1 MRIDTI
7 DKLITMLLL
16 QKTNLATYKAQ
27 VSATDEDF
35 ENITKELENLQY
47 IVNYSDLIDADKQT
61 VTKIKN
67 AIFNGNPDEPLT
79 PFPVFP
85 VGVLPHPTKQGL
97 MENALR
103 RNRRF
108 KAAEGYTKEIGI
120 ALGIDAEARE
130 LSPDSVKPLIQ
141 VFPAQSGYTFSVVVS
156 NRGASDMW
164 EVLILRKGALSW
176 TKAAGATGKS
186 GDVTITPISAGEPEQ
201 IQVRV
206 QLRKSNANYGQPS
219 DIVYVTTNP

>member
-16 QKTNLATYKAQ
+16 QQTNLPTYKAQ
-27 VSATDEDF
+27 VSATAEDID
-35 ENITKELENLQY
+35 NITNELQNLQY

-85 VGVLPHPTKQGL
+85 AGALPNTAKQGL

-108 KAAEGYTKEIGI
+108 KAADGYTKEIGI
-120 ALGIDAEARE
+120 ALGIESEAKE
-130 LSPDSVKPLIQ
+130 VSPDSVKPTIQ

-164 EVLILRKGALSW
+164 EVLILRKGALGW
-176 TKAAGATGKS
+176 TKAASATGKAS
-186 GDVTITPISAGEPEQ
+186 DVNITPISAGEPEQ
-201 IQVRV
+201 MQVRV
-206 QLRKSNANYGQPS
+206 QLRKSNVNYGQPS
-219 DIVYVTTNP
+219 DIVYVTANP